1 MTSDPLGLSVLAPS
15 LGETLTSIIR
25 DRTVLMYY
33 TFQNLDMGWGW
44 GKKHCPGQIIPLG
57 IVLEVS

>member
-33 TFQNLDMGWGW
+33 TFQNLDRGGGW
-44 GKKHCPGQIIPLG
+44 GKNTVQGRSFLWA
-57 IVLEVS
+57 LF